1 MRALVAL
8 LLLANLLFLALA
20 QGWRFSGHVVEP
32 MRGHHGA
39 FSCLMERGE

>member
-1 MRALVAL
+1 MMQVAYVPL
-8 LLLANLLFLALA
+8 DRFVLWLA